1 MPARP
6 ALVVTSIAGDSNPI
20 LQQLARGAHAAD
32 WRFLVIGDTKS
43 PASFSLAHCEFM
55 SVAEQLAW
63 SESHNLTYA
72 SLCPTRHYA
81 RKNIGYLEAIRAG
94 APFIVET
101 DDDNQPNEFV
111 TPDPR
116 SEHKQHRAA
125 FFAPR
130 SLTRS
135 AKVLHNGG
143 WVNVYRYWSKT
154 DIWPRGFPLECV
166 QQSVPSLADTP
177 AQPIAC
183 PIQQGLADE
192 NPDVDAI
199 YRLTRSLPI
208 FFDSHDDI
216 ALVHGTWCPF
226 NSQNTT
232 FFPQAF
238 PLLYL
243 PALCSF
249 RMTDIWR
256 SFVAQRICHV
266 NHWPILFHDATLC
279 QLRNDHNLMRDFEDE
294 VSGYT
299 RNAKICTAL
308 ATLDLPPGEH
318 HLAASLRAC
327 YSHLVAQGFLPPGE
341 LDLLNAWLHDLARV
355 RSIAASV
362 LVETTPPRKRV
373 EKEV

>member
-6 ALVVTSIAGDSNPI
+6 ALVVTSIAGDTNPI
-20 LQQLARGAHAAD
+20 LQQLARGAHAAG
-32 WRFLVIGDTKS
+32 WRFLIIGDTKS
-43 PASFSLAHCEFM
+43 PATFSLPHCEFL
-55 SVAEQLAW
+55 SVADQLAW
-63 SESHNLTYA
+63 SDSHNLTYA
-72 SLCPTRHYA
+72 SLCPTKHYA

-101 DDDNQPNEFV
+101 DDDNQPIEFA
-111 TPDPR
+111 PARD
-116 SEHKQHRAA
+116 HNQHSAT

-130 SLTRS
+130 SLLRA
-135 AKVLHNGG
+135 AKVLRDHG
-143 WVNVYRYWSKT
+143 WLNVYRYWSAT
-154 DIWPRGFPLECV
+154 DIWPRGFPLEHI

-177 AQPIAC
+177 AQPVAC

-199 YRLTRSLPI
+199 YRLTRSLPVY
-208 FFDSHDDI
+208 FGAHPDI
-216 ALVHGTWCPF
+216 ALAHGTWCPF

-232 FFPQAF
+232 FFPPAF

-256 SFVAQRICHV
+256 SFIAQRICHA
-266 NHWPILFHDATLC
+266 NGWPILVHNATVR

-299 RNAKICTAL
+299 HNSKICTAL
-308 ATLDLPPGEH
+308 QALTLQPGEQH
-318 HLAASLRAC
+318 TLSNLRAC
-327 YSHLVAQGFLPPGE
+327 YTELIAHGFLPREE
-341 LDLLNAWLHDLARV
+341 LALLDAWLHDLTRV
-355 RSIAASV
+355 RGESTSPLIEVKAPAHQAT
-362 LVETTPPRKRV
+362 LPR
-373 EKEV
+373 

>member
-81 RKNIGYLEAIRAG
+81 RKNIGYIEAIRAG

-101 DDDNQPNEFV
+101 DDDNQPIELPSQVSTGDSNRHR
-111 TPDPR
+111 R
-116 SEHKQHRAA
+116 S

-130 SLTRS
+130 SLNRS
-135 AKVLHNGG
+135 AKVIHDGG

-177 AQPIAC
+177 AQPTAC

-216 ALVHGTWCPF
+216 ALAAGTWCPF

-266 NHWPILFHDATLC
+266 NRWHILFQNATVR

-299 RNAKICTAL
+299 RNAKIRTLL
-308 ATLDLPPGEH
+308 ATLDLPSGEH
-318 HLAASLRAC
+318 HLAANLRTC
-327 YSHLVAQGFLPPGE
+327 YAHLVAQGFLPAGE
-341 LDLLNAWLHDLARV
+341 LDLLDAWLHDLARV

-362 LVETTPPRKRV
+362 LVETTLPRKPV
-373 EKEV
+373 EEEV